1 MPQRSGDKSRLRFG
15 NFDEN
20 MYSYDGLIPRQ
31 LGDYQASDEAYACQ
45 KLYQRRGALCVL
57 PLLPEKISPG
67 WPIEKDRITASSSRK
82 PGNGRLL
89 VLNDTNFVNEPVVT
103 VWTMEAVSQRMVE
116 KLRPTSGGGRSSAC
130 PDGCARMARD
140 AVYQG
145 RPMMSARS
153 PPPAH
158 QQHAPS
164 SIYSYLHSQ
173 QSGLHFAPVAS
184 ARPHDDVGSGSS
196 SPPVRDAASLKGVKY
211 GPGHEKFPS
220 WPGSSDSAP
229 GGGSTRSKSWTDHT
243 NYPKEKAQDLI
254 SHLKALPTCDVV
266 LKTVMERCEKIPP
279 ETFESRPG
287 EDGKERLYLPR
298 LDREGKALGD
308 TDYMSPS
315 PPERDIT
322 AQLTKADLEE
332 YARSYQDPPL
342 TQVDLEEYMIKPKQA
357 HLTRAELEEYSRSYD
372 ESLRPSHQQ
381 QPSYAQ
387 SEGYHSYVSS
397 TDSTTTTPFLD
408 RLRRD
413 SEATVRPV
421 PGPQTPWDDT
431 SERDHPGRDSVVTT
445 SSGSASSSE
454 TLKWHGSLS
463 DVSVASSSC
472 PPNNNSS
479 RQLIAHSSRVQTPQ
493 RHHSESVLYLCG
505 GDGWVQ
511 RNNNHN
517 KLRLFPVNT
526 YTVQPPQEQ
535 LPQSRPAPLSPQQ
548 PALSVAE
555 RISELER
562 QQQMQTRYTYLD
574 PEKRHRVSDPTL
586 KAIQKKALL
595 SFYERHHAGGSGR
608 SLAWRSEP
616 QLAQPTLAPCP
627 QSPPP
632 QPPPRPRPIQSSR
645 RASSASDYAGGAWRE
660 NKPSS
665 KMFPGINTGAA
676 ARYITNKNNS
686 FSLSDQKSFWGALSN
701 DSPAPETEIKGSS
714 CGSLSTDLL
723 GPLIVGPSISLDDW
737 VPERPPKKAHLRAA
751 FPPPIPDR
759 LPSPD
764 LPPPS
769 PPPIL
774 EDEVFHSDE
783 PLPPPPSDLTSTE
796 WPSSNLAK
804 PSRPSE
810 TMRQPMNQAGVPSQQ
825 NVDNSFYAHNSSNS
839 VRPQDNIN
847 FVPRAAENG
856 SVPLRHSSP
865 YTKPQQSFEKTF
877 QTQTSPE
884 SEKSVDKSSLEPAIT
899 DSTSNLSKRYSP
911 SNSENRMT
919 HHFENASQTHS
930 SKDNINSLQRNEN
943 NVSLQRH
950 SDGMNSSEK
959 NINTTSQKN
968 TENTMHHYWN
978 RNSVSSPQTSP
989 TTDSLGSRFPDTS
1002 NDKHSEHGTQRQ
1014 ENTSATL
1021 PHKPQE
1027 NHTLSSKNLENK
1039 FSSVFRQ
1046 QENTFVKPISNVRH
1060 SNTNT
1065 ATARHQWSSNF
1076 IQRSLDSV
1084 TSSQKYL
1091 ENGTNSHLLENS
1103 FASQRYINNGA
1114 PSQRHYNGGPIQK
1127 NNDSTNSNHRYAEN
1141 GLAIHRN
1148 NYTSSTAHI
1157 HQESG
1162 FNFKQGNNGAT
1173 SPKNNEN
1180 TINKLSPN
1188 KIDSKTGDVAN
1199 HRPAENGFSVHRY
1212 SDGPSLLQK
1221 YTSSN
1226 VPLQRHFDSGSNVQA
1241 QNTNTSSS
1249 QRYSQVNPSFVRS
1262 TSMKQVDQD
1271 DLSSSSLS
1279 RFSDQNRSSLRYPTQ
1294 KLMVNGKLATS
1305 LSEWAPSKNG
1315 SLKSGDGIRSS
1326 MRSVSVMEPS
1336 RARLQKVPVMLQ
1348 SGQSQPSLTAAPRSP
1363 PHLSKGEQQ
1372 AVSRPTHLNQD
1383 RGEGN
1388 GMSVQI
1394 SRPSTHTQ
1402 QLPTERPLLLV
1413 MIVLTSVDR
1422 GHNVVS
1428 TKTPPA
1434 GNLSFKNQSRY
1445 FFSSSFVLMRPSLT
1459 LFQTHSGV
1467 SPVGYTN
1474 KSLATSAIAE
1484 LKRAAETGER
1494 RNIKTNDNRGNVV
1507 FVKQVKEG
1515 FGNQVNLCRDR
1526 GLNPGPQHRS
1536 PTPYT

>member
-1 MPQRSGDKSRLRFG
+1 MPQHSADKSRLRLG
-15 NFDEN
+15 DFDEN

-31 LGDYQASDEAYACQ
+31 LGDYQASEEAYACQ
-45 KLYQRRGALCVL
+45 
-57 PLLPEKISPG
+57 
-67 WPIEKDRITASSSRK
+67 K

-103 VWTMEAVSQRMVE
+103 LWTMEVVSQRMAE
-116 KLRPTSGGGRSSAC
+116 KLRPQWGEGVRSSAC

-153 PPPAH
+153 PPPAK
-158 QQHAPS
+158 QQHAPA

-184 ARPHDDVGSGSS
+184 ARPHDDAGSGSS

-243 NYPKEKAQDLI
+243 NYPKEKAQGYTRPYM
-254 SHLKALPTCDVV
+254 KRTNPAYTQQ

-287 EDGKERLYLPR
+287 EDSKERLYLPR

-342 TQVDLEEYMIKPKQA
+342 TQNFPTPDLKSRKILNFQDFNQHWRAPGGDIPQILPPGATPQAPCHFLLDLPLLVPNKMVDLEEYMIKPKQA

-387 SEGYHSYVSS
+387 SEGYHSYV
-397 TDSTTTTPFLD
+397 
-408 RLRRD
+408 
-413 SEATVRPV
+413 EATVRPV

-608 SLAWRSEP
+608 SQAWRSEP
-616 QLAQPTLAPCP
+616 QLAQPNLVPCP

-632 QPPPRPRPIQSSR
+632 QPPPRPRPVQSSR

-660 NKPSS
+660 
-665 KMFPGINTGAA
+665 MAA
-676 ARYITNKNNS
+676 NRESANIE
-686 FSLSDQKSFWGALSN
+686 QAI
-701 DSPAPETEIKGSS
+701 IKDVPRHQHSSS

-810 TMRQPMNQAGVPSQQ
+810 TIRQPMNQACVPSQQ
-825 NVDNSFYAHNSSNS
+825 NVDNSFYTHNSANS
-839 VRPQDNIN
+839 VRPQDKIN
-847 FVPRAAENG
+847 SVPRAAENG
-856 SVPLRHSSP
+856 SAPLRHSSP
-865 YTKPQQSFEKTF
+865 YTKPQQSFEKTL

-884 SEKSVDKSSLEPAIT
+884 SEKSGDKSPLEPAIT
-899 DSTSNLSKRYSP
+899 DNTSNLSKRYSP

-919 HHFENASQTHS
+919 HHFENAFQTHS

-950 SDGMNSSEK
+950 SDGVNFSEK
-959 NINTTSQKN
+959 NINSTSHKN
-968 TENTMHHYWN
+968 TENTLPHYWN

-989 TTDSLGSRFPDTS
+989 TTDSLGSRFPDTRH
-1002 NDKHSEHGTQRQ
+1002 DKHSEYETQKQ
-1014 ENTSATL
+1014 ENNSSTL

-1027 NHTLSSKNLENK
+1027 NPTLSSKNPENK

-1046 QENTFVKPISNVRH
+1046 QENTFVNPISNVRH

-1091 ENGTNSHLLENS
+1091 ENGNNSHLLENS
-1103 FASQRYINNGA
+1103 FASQRYISNGA

-1127 NNDSTNSNHRYAEN
+1127 NNDSTNSNHRYSEN

-1180 TINKLSPN
+1180 TIKLSPK
-1188 KIDSKTGDVAN
+1188 KIDSKTGDAAN

-1226 VPLQRHFDSGSNVQA
+1226 VPLQRHFDSGNNVQA

-1271 DLSSSSLS
+1271 NLSSSSLS

-1315 SLKSGDGIRSS
+1315 SLRSGDGIRSS
-1326 MRSVSVMEPS
+1326 VRSVSVMEPS
-1336 RARLQKVPVMLQ
+1336 RARLQKVPVLLQ
-1348 SGQSQPSLTAAPRSP
+1348 SCQSQPSPAAAPRSP
-1363 PHLSKGEQQ
+1363 PHLSKSEQQ

-1388 GMSVQI
+1388 GMAVQT
-1394 SRPSTHTQ
+1394 SRPPTHTQ
-1402 QLPTERPLLLV
+1402 HRKYYE
-1413 MIVLTSVDR
+1413 LT
-1422 GHNVVS
+1422 
-1428 TKTPPA
+1428 A
-1434 GNLSFKNQSRY
+1434 
-1445 FFSSSFVLMRPSLT
+1445 
-1459 LFQTHSGV
+1459 GV

-1484 LKRAAETGER
+1484 LKRAMVAGER
-1494 RNIKTNDNRGNVV
+1494 RNRKTNDNRGNVV
-1507 FVKQVKEG
+1507 FVKQTDKRASERASDWVAKLAS
-1515 FGNQVNLCRDR
+1515 VRA
-1526 GLNPGPQHRS
+1526 S
-1536 PTPYT
+1536 A

>member
-1 MPQRSGDKSRLRFG
+1 MEPVEKMCVQGTSSGTGGSTTCNDHMVRGGRASHGIQKIPSLTYVVDLFSMEKDASLTYEVDLFSMEEDAKLGLCTSDRRPCCGSVHMLQQQMLRAWFSWR
-15 NFDEN
+15 NT
-20 MYSYDGLIPRQ
+20 Q
-31 LGDYQASDEAYACQ
+31 LVEIRFELVSSVFFLTAPSIAAVQFHLESTSHCPPAPSPFSAAANPVTM
-45 KLYQRRGALCVL
+45 GALLVPWMSSEL
-57 PLLPEKISPG
+57 EKQ
-67 WPIEKDRITASSSRK
+67 
-82 PGNGRLL
+82 
-89 VLNDTNFVNEPVVT
+89 VNVREFA
-103 VWTMEAVSQRMVE
+103 W
-116 KLRPTSGGGRSSAC
+116 SGKRRSSAC

-153 PPPAH
+153 PPPAK
-158 QQHAPS
+158 QQHAPA

-184 ARPHDDVGSGSS
+184 ARPHDDAGSGSS

-243 NYPKEKAQDLI
+243 NYPKEKAQGYTRPYM
-254 SHLKALPTCDVV
+254 KRTNPAYTQQ

-287 EDGKERLYLPR
+287 EDTKERLYLPR

-322 AQLTKADLEE
+322 TQLTKADLEE

-387 SEGYHSYVSS
+387 SEGYHSYV
-397 TDSTTTTPFLD
+397 
-408 RLRRD
+408 LRRD

-608 SLAWRSEP
+608 SQAWRSEP
-616 QLAQPTLAPCP
+616 QLAQPNLVPCP

-632 QPPPRPRPIQSSR
+632 QPPPRPRPVQSSR

-660 NKPSS
+660 
-665 KMFPGINTGAA
+665 MAA
-676 ARYITNKNNS
+676 NRESANIE
-686 FSLSDQKSFWGALSN
+686 QAI
-701 DSPAPETEIKGSS
+701 IKDVPRHQHSSS

-810 TMRQPMNQAGVPSQQ
+810 TIRQPMNQACVPSQQ
-825 NVDNSFYAHNSSNS
+825 NVDNSFYTHNSANS
-839 VRPQDNIN
+839 VRPQDKIN
-847 FVPRAAENG
+847 SVPRAAENG
-856 SVPLRHSSP
+856 SVPLRHSSL
-865 YTKPQQSFEKTF
+865 YTKPQQSFEKTL
-877 QTQTSPE
+877 QTQTSPD
-884 SEKSVDKSSLEPAIT
+884 SEKSGDKSPLEPAIT
-899 DSTSNLSKRYSP
+899 DNTSNLSKRYSP

-919 HHFENASQTHS
+919 HHFENAFQTHS

-950 SDGMNSSEK
+950 SDGVNFSEK
-959 NINTTSQKN
+959 NINSTSQKN
-968 TENTMHHYWN
+968 TENTLPHYWN

-989 TTDSLGSRFPDTS
+989 TTDSLGLRFPDTRH
-1002 NDKHSEHGTQRQ
+1002 DKHSEYGTQKQ
-1014 ENTSATL
+1014 ENNSATL

-1027 NHTLSSKNLENK
+1027 NPTLSSKNPENK

-1046 QENTFVKPISNVRH
+1046 QENTFVNPISNVRH

-1091 ENGTNSHLLENS
+1091 ENGNNSHLLENS
-1103 FASQRYINNGA
+1103 FASQRYISNGA
-1114 PSQRHYNGGPIQK
+1114 PSQRHYNGGPFQK
-1127 NNDSTNSNHRYAEN
+1127 NNDSTNSNHRYSEN
-1141 GLAIHRN
+1141 GLDIHRN

-1180 TINKLSPN
+1180 TIKLSPK
-1188 KIDSKTGDVAN
+1188 KIDSKTGDAAN

-1226 VPLQRHFDSGSNVQA
+1226 VPLQRHFDSGNNVQA

-1315 SLKSGDGIRSS
+1315 SLRSGDGIRSS
-1326 MRSVSVMEPS
+1326 VRSVSVMEPS
-1336 RARLQKVPVMLQ
+1336 RARLQKVPVLLQ
-1348 SGQSQPSLTAAPRSP
+1348 SCQSQPSPAAAPRSP
-1363 PHLSKGEQQ
+1363 PHLSKSEQQ

-1388 GMSVQI
+1388 GMAVQT
-1394 SRPSTHTQ
+1394 SRPPTHTQ
-1402 QLPTERPLLLV
+1402 Q
-1413 MIVLTSVDR
+1413 
-1422 GHNVVS
+1422 
-1428 TKTPPA
+1428 
-1434 GNLSFKNQSRY
+1434 
-1445 FFSSSFVLMRPSLT
+1445 
-1459 LFQTHSGV
+1459 
-1467 SPVGYTN
+1467 
-1474 KSLATSAIAE
+1474 
-1484 LKRAAETGER
+1484 
-1494 RNIKTNDNRGNVV
+1494 
-1507 FVKQVKEG
+1507 
-1515 FGNQVNLCRDR
+1515 
-1526 GLNPGPQHRS
+1526 
-1536 PTPYT
+1536 